1 MDRRRKWQEMISYH
15 CDGCG
20 REIPQNG
27 LRYTVRIDIRA
38 AYEEMEVGLME
49 LVRDHRAEIL
59 RLIEGMDDKSA
70 EDIEETIYKCLKI
83 DLCPSCQRSFVRD
96 PLRFQGD
103 GDGAEEEI
111 DIDGFLRSLG
121 YGRGSAEHGE
131 GPSD

>member
-1 MDRRRKWQEMISYH
+1 MISYH

-20 REIPQNG
+20 RGIPQNG

-49 LVRDHRAEIL
+49 LVRDHRDEIL
-59 RLIEGMDDKSA
+59 HLIEAMEGKSP
-70 EDIEETIYKCLKI
+70 EDIEETVYKCLKI

-96 PLRFQGD
+96 PLRFQGG
-103 GDGAEEEI
+103 GDDEEEQI

-121 YGRGSAEHGE
+121 YGSGPAEQSE
-131 GPSD
+131 GHSD

>member
-1 MDRRRKWQEMISYH
+1 M
-15 CDGCG
+15 
-20 REIPQNG
+20 
-27 LRYTVRIDIRA
+27 
-38 AYEEMEVGLME
+38 GLME

-103 GDGAEEEI
+103 GDGAEEKI